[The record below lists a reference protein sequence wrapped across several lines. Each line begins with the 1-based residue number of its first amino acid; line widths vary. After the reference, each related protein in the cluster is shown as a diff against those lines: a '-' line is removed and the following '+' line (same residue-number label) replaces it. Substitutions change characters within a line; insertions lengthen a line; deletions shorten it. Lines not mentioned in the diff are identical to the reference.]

1 MCGYCW
7 AALVRTERPV
17 TPELMRFHRREQMAK
32 LRTIVGSLVR
42 MRRIDKFHL
51 NTSEKKLDSS
61 KDTIGRVAGL

>member
-1 MCGYCW
+1 
-7 AALVRTERPV
+7 
-17 TPELMRFHRREQMAK
+17 MRFHRREQMAK